1 MRAVVLVVAVGLVI
15 AGAITVAAR
24 SSTAT
29 PNPLVVQ
36 AKAEIAALERAEGS
50 YYAKRRR
57 YTPRL
62 ADLLSVKGKSGS
74 EVAVQSPGLDIHADV
89 SSDGQWI
96 ILRVNAPAIG
106 LGRVL
111 NAGQTA
117 GQMCQVLDAGGA
129 C

>member
-1 MRAVVLVVAVGLVI
+1 MRVVVLLVAVGVVI
-15 AGAITVAAR
+15 AGASTVAAR
-24 SSTAT
+24 SSTAS

-50 YYAKRRR
+50 YYTKHRR

-62 ADLLSVKGKSGS
+62 ADLLSFKGGS
-74 EVAVQSPGLDIHADV
+74 DVGLQSPGLDIHADL

-96 ILRVNAPAIG
+96 ILRVNSPAIG

-111 NAGQTA
+111 NAGQKA

>member
-1 MRAVVLVVAVGLVI
+1 VRVVVLLVAVGVVI
-15 AGAITVAAR
+15 AGASTVAAR
-24 SSTAT
+24 SSTAS

-36 AKAEIAALERAEGS
+36 AKAEVAALERAEGS

-57 YTPRL
+57 YTTRL
-62 ADLLSVKGKSGS
+62 ADLLSFKGGS
-74 EVAVQSPGLDIHADV
+74 DVGVQSPGLDIHADI

-96 ILRVNAPAIG
+96 ILRVNSPAIG

-111 NAGQTA
+111 NAGQRA

>member
-1 MRAVVLVVAVGLVI
+1 MVVILVAVGAVI
-15 AGAITVAAR
+15 AGASTVAAR
-24 SSTAT
+24 SSTAS

-36 AKAEIAALERAEGS
+36 AKAEIAALERTEGS

-57 YTPRL
+57 YTTRL
-62 ADLLSVKGKSGS
+62 ADLLSLKGGS
-74 EVAVQSPGLDIHADV
+74 DVGLQSPGLDIHADI

-96 ILRVNAPAIG
+96 ILRVNSPAIG

-111 NAGQTA
+111 DAGQKA